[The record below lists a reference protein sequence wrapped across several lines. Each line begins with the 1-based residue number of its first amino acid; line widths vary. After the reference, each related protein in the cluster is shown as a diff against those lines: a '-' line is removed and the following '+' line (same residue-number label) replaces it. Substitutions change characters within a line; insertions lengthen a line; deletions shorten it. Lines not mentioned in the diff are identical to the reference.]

1 MADSRHDRT
10 KGRAALAFVATVSA
24 AAYAGSCAALL
35 WRVAK

>member
-1 MADSRHDRT
+1 MADTRHDRT
-10 KGRAALAFVATVSA
+10 KGTTIAFVATVTA

>member
-10 KGRAALAFVATVSA
+10 KGMALAFVATVSA